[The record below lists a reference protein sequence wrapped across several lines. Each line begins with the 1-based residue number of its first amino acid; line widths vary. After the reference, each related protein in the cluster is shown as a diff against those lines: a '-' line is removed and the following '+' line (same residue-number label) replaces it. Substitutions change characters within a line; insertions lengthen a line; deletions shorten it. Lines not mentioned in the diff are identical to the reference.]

1 MDVTNLVANVAGPS
15 NSATTVTAPVS
26 NNGVNGNNGKILS
39 DSQAMALKRSDVI
52 VEILKELVRTGV
64 PHINFVD
71 LIIDYIA
78 CGEFRYSSRNEI
90 IRKFFIG
97 EEMLTENEMEDYVV
111 FRSLEKLYEQRPTR
125 NDLKLRLDNL
135 KSGEAFICM
144 FEAFANVIKE
154 RTLFGFT
161 FHKIPDLATKS
172 VIMILTVP
180 SKDLTPDFATS
191 RLKEIGEVRQANAT
205 RNLKRKET
213 MELKKT
219 MAAVEKEVEVVDA
232 PLVNKRRKVA
242 HVETPASSS
251 KTKNQQQQLTEVAD
265 VATEWEKLPLA
276 RKNMYYGV
284 VAKKSVNA
292 VRCQIARLRTKS
304 KIREANLL
312 QHALDLSRGK
322 QRL

>member
-1 MDVTNLVANVAGPS
+1 
-15 NSATTVTAPVS
+15 
-26 NNGVNGNNGKILS
+26 
-39 DSQAMALKRSDVI
+39 
-52 VEILKELVRTGV
+52 
-64 PHINFVD
+64 
-71 LIIDYIA
+71 
-78 CGEFRYSSRNEI
+78 
-90 IRKFFIG
+90 
-97 EEMLTENEMEDYVV
+97 
-111 FRSLEKLYEQRPTR
+111 
-125 NDLKLRLDNL
+125 
-135 KSGEAFICM
+135 
-144 FEAFANVIKE
+144 
-154 RTLFGFT
+154 
-161 FHKIPDLATKS
+161 
-172 VIMILTVP
+172 
-180 SKDLTPDFATS
+180 
-191 RLKEIGEVRQANAT
+191 
-205 RNLKRKET
+205 

-219 MAAVEKEVEVVDA
+219 MAAVEEVEIVDV
-232 PLVNKRRKVA
+232 PLVNKRRKIA